1 MKTARQVSFLIATT
15 CTLLSVPCLN
25 ALLLDQELGGSA
37 LAAPAK
43 AAARG
48 ESLESWT
55 DRITKQVKQNWHPPQ
70 CNVSDNTIMYCD
82 IDASGKIVGTKLQKS
97 SGVKA
102 LDESVSKAFAD
113 TGQVAPPPVAFPK
126 GVPAMTVEITF
137 DYKVQQ
143 QQAAKTAPTAAPRA
157 AAKPAL
163 APAAQK
169 PALDTTVPT
178 VDTTAPAADT
188 TAAPALDIPA
198 ASPPMEMPPAAVPE
212 TPASEPPDTTTAPSS
227 EESSTTPPSSTP
239 PAGGDPFEAK

>member
-1 MKTARQVSFLIATT
+1 MKTARHRVSFLIATT
-15 CTLLSVPCLN
+15 CTLLSFPCLSDY
-25 ALLLDQELGGSA
+25 LIDDFLGGCA

-48 ESLESWT
+48 ESLEAWT

-70 CNVSDNTIMYCD
+70 CNVSENTIMYCD

-102 LDESVSKAFAD
+102 LDESVAKAFAD

-143 QQAAKTAPTAAPRA
+143 QQAPRA
-157 AAKPAL
+157 ATKAPAAKPAI
-163 APAAQK
+163 APAAAQT
-169 PALDTTVPT
+169 PALDTTV
-178 VDTTAPAADT
+178 PAADT

-212 TPASEPPDTTTAPSS
+212 TPASEPPATTAPSS
-227 EESSTTPPSSTP
+227 EESSTAPPSSTP
-239 PAGGDPFEAK
+239 AAGGDPFEAK

>member
-1 MKTARQVSFLIATT
+1 MKTARHRVSFVIATT
-15 CTLLSVPCLN
+15 CTLLSVPCLS
-25 ALLLDQELGGSA
+25 ALLIDEKLGGSA

-43 AAARG
+43 AAARS

-157 AAKPAL
+157 AAK
-163 APAAQK
+163 APAAK
-169 PALDTTVPT
+169 PVI
-178 VDTTAPAADT
+178 APA
-188 TAAPALDIPA
+188 AAPALDIPA

-212 TPASEPPDTTTAPSS
+212 TPASEPPATTTAPPS
-227 EESSTTPPSSTP
+227 EESSTAPPSSTP
-239 PAGGDPFEAK
+239 AASGDPFEAK

>member
-1 MKTARQVSFLIATT
+1 MKTARHRVSFVIATT
-15 CTLLSVPCLN
+15 CTLLSVPCLS
-25 ALLLDQELGGSA
+25 ALLIDKELGGSA

-126 GVPAMTVEITF
+126 GIPAMTVEITF
-137 DYKVQQ
+137 DYKVQQQ

-157 AAKPAL
+157 AAK
-163 APAAQK
+163 APAAK
-169 PALDTTVPT
+169 PVI
-178 VDTTAPAADT
+178 APA
-188 TAAPALDIPA
+188 AAPALDIPA

-212 TPASEPPDTTTAPSS
+212 TPASEPPATTTAPPS
-227 EESSTTPPSSTP
+227 EESSTAPPSSTP
-239 PAGGDPFEAK
+239 AASGDPFEAK